1 VASQDDGGL
10 KPWAMAPHVHAPIGP
25 NGAGKT
31 TLINMV
37 TGLVKPDQG
46 CIDFMGLDVVAA
58 FLGGQQPFGARCI
71 PRAPWLTHCL
81 PNCQKRIR

>member
-1 VASQDDGGL
+1 
-10 KPWAMAPHVHAPIGP
+10 MAPHVHALIGP

-46 CIDFMGLDVVAA
+46 CIDFMGLDVVAPFQTKCNRYWLVNMQG
-58 FLGGQQPFGARCI
+58 FLG
-71 PRAPWLTHCL
+71 
-81 PNCQKRIR
+81 